1 MTMGTSHQ
9 GTLDPGRI
17 RRLPPEVAEL
27 IAAGEV
33 VERPASVLKELIEN
47 SLDAGATVLT
57 VDIEGGGIDLIRVSD
72 DGWGMTEGELAAAFE
87 RHATSKL
94 ASAEDLASIATLGF
108 RGEALAS
115 IAAVAEVVA
124 ISRER
129 TATRA
134 YEVKVGPWGMRGPT
148 VTAGPV
154 GTTITV
160 RQLFQTLPAR
170 RAFLRSPRSEAAAC
184 IRVVADAALG
194 RPRVRCQLRSQ
205 GRTVLSTPGS
215 GDLLDA
221 LAAVFGE
228 GARVAAVEVE
238 APGDE
243 VSVAGAICGPSHTL
257 ATRQG
262 MVVFLNGRRVQQRS
276 LVAAVEAAYRG
287 MLEVDRHPLAV
298 LQISCDPLAVDVN
311 VHPTKREVRLRNEGA
326 VFDSLQRACWQALHR
341 AGPAHIGLEDTRPRG
356 RGEPPPGSAGLSEGL
371 WEDGSLPSRD
381 GPEPRW
387 ALEGAGS
394 WRPLG
399 QAHNRYLV
407 VETPRGLAILDQHAA
422 HEKVLYERYLD
433 DLAAG
438 RPGVNSQGL
447 VEPLLVEL
455 PAGCD
460 FDPEI
465 ELELSRAGFEVGLFG
480 ERVLRCTAAP
490 AGMPASRAEDALL
503 DALTRREA
511 GPAQGE
517 LHRMAALLACH
528 SAVRFGD
535 PLSPEETRALLASLS
550 RTKGGITCPHGR
562 PAVLVM
568 EERLLLAAFH
578 RQ

>member
-1 MTMGTSHQ
+1 MTGGPSHQ

-72 DGWGMTEGELAAAFE
+72 NGWGMTEGELAAAFE

-134 YEVKVGPWGMRGPT
+134 HEVKVGPGGMRGPT

-184 IRVVADAALG
+184 LRVVADAALG

-205 GRTVLSTPGS
+205 GRTVLSTSGS

-228 GARVAAVEVE
+228 GARGAAVEVD
-238 APGDE
+238 APGGE

-262 MVVFLNGRRVQQRS
+262 TVVFVNGRRVQQRS
-276 LVAAVEAAYRG
+276 LLAAVEAAYRG
-287 MLEVDRHPLAV
+287 MLEVDRHPLAA

-341 AGPAHIGLEDTRPRG
+341 AGPARIELGDARPPG
-356 RGEPPPGSAGLSEGL
+356 RGEPPAGSAGLLEGL
-371 WEDGSLPSRD
+371 WEDGPLPSGD
-381 GPEPRW
+381 GPKERL

-407 VETPRGLAILDQHAA
+407 VETPGGLAILDQHAA

-433 DLAAG
+433 DLAEG
-438 RPGVNSQGL
+438 RRGVDSQGL
-447 VEPLLVEL
+447 VEPLLIGL

-465 ELELSRAGFEVGLFG
+465 EAVLSRAGFEVRPFG

-490 AGMPASRAEDALL
+490 VGMPASRAEDALL

-517 LHRMAALLACH
+517 RHRMAALLACH

-535 PLSPEETRALLASLS
+535 PLSPEEARALLASLS
-550 RTKGGITCPHGR
+550 RTKGGVTCPHGR

-568 EERLLLAAFH
+568 EEGFLLAAFH
-578 RQ
+578 RK